1 MGIIIVVIDK
11 LFNNREFDFEEQ
23 VSLIRAANVFR
34 YPMKPSKNYCL
45 SHIFRTYRKNQ
56 WYEIG

>member
-23 VSLIRAANVFR
+23 VSLFRAANVFR

-56 WYEIG
+56 